1 VLHVETS
8 KERHGLSRNDF
19 SKLFLERCGSEIQ
32 SWPGYTL
39 KPNYAIEPFNVQLA
53 CTRESLVPVLEA
65 ELERLQQL
73 GSVIDQ
79 TIQDVRK

>member
-1 VLHVETS
+1 M
-8 KERHGLSRNDF
+8 SRNDF